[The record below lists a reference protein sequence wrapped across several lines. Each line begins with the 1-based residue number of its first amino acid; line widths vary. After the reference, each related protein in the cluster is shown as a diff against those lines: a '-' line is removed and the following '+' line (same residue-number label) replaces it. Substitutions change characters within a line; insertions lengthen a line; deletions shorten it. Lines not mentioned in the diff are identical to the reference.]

1 MKVVAAEIIY
11 SETTTWPMH
20 MDIPLFTTPNGII
33 ALPQQ
38 DVRQITDIDEEL
50 FLLYTLRDVA
60 PQNVGLGI
68 VDGRH
73 DTLSVPLG
81 AFPSSKCVPGPEQVT
96 IHQNVCLY

>member
-1 MKVVAAEIIY
+1 
-11 SETTTWPMH
+11 MH
-20 MDIPLFTTPNGII
+20 MDLPLITTPNDII

-73 DTLSVPLG
+73 DTLSVPPG
-81 AFPSSKCVPGPEQVT
+81 TSSSCKYASGPEQVT
-96 IHQNVCLY
+96 IHQNVRMY